1 MTKEKIFPETLQ
13 QLILQSVEHYGD
25 KPSFAFVDKKPFTY
39 KEFGSQ
45 IDNAK
50 QLLCDIGIA
59 PNDKVAI
66 LSQNMPN
73 WAVVYFAVTAM
84 GAIAVP
90 LLPDFSPFEI
100 ATVLAHS
107 ESKAIFVSERLSGK
121 IADTPVETKIYLD
134 NLCIYNQ
141 AVTSEKI
148 KTNSDYEVKPDDIAT
163 IIYTSGT
170 TGRPKGVMLTHK
182 NLCCQ
187 LEQTYACQQVNE
199 NDVFL
204 SILPLSHTYENSCGL
219 ILGVFG
225 GASTY
230 YLEKPATA
238 SVLLPAMQKVRP
250 TLMLTVPLIIEKIFR
265 EKVAKKL
272 NSNML
277 LKSLSKIHIIRKLFY
292 RKASNQLYKAFGGR
306 LVFFG
311 IGGAKLDPVVE
322 KFLFDG
328 NKIPYAIGYGL
339 TECSPL
345 VTAAVL
351 NNVKVMSAGYPVK
364 NLELKIH
371 NQNPATGE
379 GEIWMRGDN
388 IMKGY
393 YKDEELT
400 REALTAD
407 GWFRSGDLGFL
418 DKTGRLYIRGR
429 LKNMILSSS
438 GENVYPEEIESVINN
453 FKHVIES
460 MVIERKGKLLA
471 MVRFNYEELEKK
483 YEKFKENISEVVDKL
498 AIELK
503 NYVNTRVNKAS
514 HIAIVIPLAEEFE
527 KTASQKIKRYLYND
541 SLISKYFNKINKLN

>member
-1 MTKEKIFPETLQ
+1 MIEEKIFPETLQ
-13 QLILQSVEHYGD
+13 QLILQSVENYGD
-25 KPSFAFVDKKPFTY
+25 KPAFAFVDCKPFTY
-39 KEFGSQ
+39 KEFGSS
-45 IDNAK
+45 IEKVK
-50 QLLCDIGIA
+50 QLLVGAGISK
-59 PNDKVAI
+59 NDRVAI
-66 LSQNMPN
+66 FSHNMPN
-73 WAVVYFAVTAM
+73 WAVAYFAITAM
-84 GAIAVP
+84 GAVVVP
-90 LLPDFSPFEI
+90 LLPDFSPTEI

-107 ESKAIFVSERLSGK
+107 ETKAIFVSKRLSDK
-121 IADTPVETKIYLD
+121 IADTSVATKIYLD
-134 NLCIYNQ
+134 DFCIYEQTSQ
-141 AVTSEKI
+141 ATE
-148 KTNSDYEVKPDDIAT
+148 NMQPACNYEVSPNDLAA

-187 LEQTYACQQVNE
+187 LEQTYVCQQVNE
-199 NDVFL
+199 NDIFL

-225 GASTY
+225 GAATY
-230 YLEKPATA
+230 YLDKPATA
-238 SVLLPAMQKVRP
+238 SVLLPALQKVRP

-265 EKVAKKL
+265 EKVVKKIK
-272 NSNML
+272 SNKVL
-277 LKSLSKIHIIRKLFY
+277 QSLSKISIIRKLIY
-292 RKASNQLYKAFGGR
+292 RKACRQLYTAFGGR

-322 KFLFDG
+322 QFLFEG
-328 NKIPYAIGYGL
+328 KKIPYAIGYGL

-345 VTAAVL
+345 VSAAVVS
-351 NNVKVMSAGYPVK
+351 NVKVMSAGYAVK

-371 NQNPATGE
+371 EPHPATGE

-393 YKDEELT
+393 YKDKELT
-400 REALTAD
+400 GEVLTAD

-453 FKHVIES
+453 FKHVLES

-483 YEKFKENISEVVDKL
+483 YERFKDDISEVIDKL
-498 AIELK
+498 VIELK

-514 HIAIVIPLAEEFE
+514 HIAVIIPLVEEFE

-541 SLISKYFNKINKLN
+541 KLLNKYL